1 LAAFAQFASELDPVT
16 KAQLDR
22 GQRLQEVLKQPAY
35 APYPLEEQVSIL
47 FAANN
52 GFLDDVAVDKVVQWK
67 TDFLQYMRTAHAD
80 LLKSMFENRLDRK
93 FPSPEIKSGLESA
106 IKEFKQTSSYE

>member
-1 LAAFAQFASELDPVT
+1 MP
-16 KAQLDR
+16 LDR

-35 APYPLEEQVSIL
+35 SPLPLEEQVAIL

-52 GFLDDVAVDKVVQWK
+52 AYLDDVPVEKVVLWK
-67 TDFLQYMRTAHAD
+67 TDFLQYMQTAHSD
-80 LLKSMFENRLDRK
+80 LMKLIYENRLDRK
-93 FPSPEIKSGLESA
+93 FPSPEIKSRLENA